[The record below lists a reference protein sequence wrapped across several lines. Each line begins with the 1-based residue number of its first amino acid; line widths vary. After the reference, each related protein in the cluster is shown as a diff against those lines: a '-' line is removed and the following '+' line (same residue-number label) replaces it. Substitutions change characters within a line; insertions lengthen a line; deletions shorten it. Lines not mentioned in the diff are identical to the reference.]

1 MSSARS
7 GDNKKMGDANEK
19 KLLTNAKSILNDS
32 ESDEEIRV
40 RASDLPVRRLAN
52 QLKSDQRFH
61 K

>member
-7 GDNKKMGDANEK
+7 SDNKKVVEANEK
-19 KLLTNAKSILNDS
+19 KLLTNAKTILNDS

-40 RASDLPVRRLAN
+40 RASDLPVRRLVN